1 MGTYLLKGIG
11 QMLLIV
17 FGGIFL
23 WNLIRYG
30 NLYFVELGMA
40 IVGLLLYVWGRKRAV
55 KKKGNQ
61 PQ

>member
-17 FGGIFL
+17 FGGLFL

-30 NLYFVELGMA
+30 SLHFVESGMA
-40 IVGLLLYVWGRKRAV
+40 IAGWLLYLSGKKREN
-55 KKKGNQ
+55 KKEET
-61 PQ
+61 